1 MRGVVTM
8 VGHDNTTIPEEFI
21 IACDSDP
28 DAPLL
33 NKYIEIF
40 LRNEIIESAS
50 TDKRVLFYRGQ
61 ADKGY
66 TLTPNVFR
74 KGLLEKEHTLIQDM
88 LLNSPSD
95 FNTIHNTLERLVK
108 MQHYGLP
115 TRLLDVTTNP
125 LVAMYFACSEHPDK
139 DGELFTFYEYMEQP
153 NDLNAQL
160 LAALTEYTGST
171 ERQMIGF
178 LSERGFANVALVT
191 LTSIPFISIVAPRNN
206 ERIKRQ
212 CGAFIVTGLRGSTD
226 GNPFQK
232 VQFDLR
238 PILIRDFGDGIPR
251 SIIIPK
257 DTKAK
262 LLSELDAIGINQAF
276 IYPELEHQAASIRL
290 KHEEV

>member
-1 MRGVVTM
+1 MKGAIIM
-8 VGHDNTTIPEEFI
+8 ADQDNTSISDEFI
-21 IACDSDP
+21 IEYDSDP

-33 NKYIEIF
+33 SKYVEVF
-40 LRNEIIESAS
+40 LRNAAVASAS
-50 TDKRVLFYRGQ
+50 TDKRVIFYRGQ

-74 KGLLEKEHTLIQDM
+74 NGLLGKEHTLIQDM

-108 MQHYGLP
+108 MQHYTLP

-153 NDLNAQL
+153 SDITAQL
-160 LAALTEYTGST
+160 LAALTEYTGSS

-178 LSERGFANVALVT
+178 LSEKGFTNVALVG
-191 LTSIPFISIVAPRNN
+191 LTSTPFISIVAPRNN

-212 CGAFIVTGLRGSTD
+212 CGAFIVTGLKGSTD
-226 GNPFQK
+226 GNPFEK
-232 VQFDLR
+232 EQFDLR

-257 DTKAK
+257 DSKAK
-262 LLSELDAIGINQAF
+262 LLTELEAIGINQAF
-276 IYPELEHQAASIRL
+276 IYPELEHQAASIRI
-290 KHEEV
+290 KHEGV

>member
-1 MRGVVTM
+1 MTEL
-8 VGHDNTTIPEEFI
+8 DNATVSEEFTI
-21 IACDSDP
+21 TVDPSEP

-33 NKYIEIF
+33 SKYVDVF
-40 LRNEIIESAS
+40 LRNEVVADA
-50 TDKRVLFYRGQ
+50 TPDMRVLFYRGQ
-61 ADKGY
+61 ADKAY
-66 TLTPNVFR
+66 NLTPNVFR

-95 FNTIHNTLERLVK
+95 FSEIHNTLERLVK

-125 LVAMYFACSEHPDK
+125 LVALYFACSEHADS
-139 DGELFTFYEYMEQP
+139 DGELFTFYDYLMHP
-153 NDLNAQL
+153 KDLKAQL
-160 LAALTEYTGST
+160 LAALSEYTGSS

-178 LSERGFANVALVT
+178 LSERGFSNVALT
-191 LTSIPFISIVAPRNN
+191 DLTSTQYISIEAPQNN

-212 CGAFIVTGLRGSTD
+212 CGAFIVTGIRGGSE

-232 VQFDLR
+232 AKFDLR
-238 PILIRDFGDGIPR
+238 PILIKDFGDKIPR

-257 DTKAK
+257 ETKTK
-262 LLSELDAIGINQAF
+262 LLTELNAIGINQAF
-276 IYPELEHQAASIRL
+276 IYPELEHQAASIRI